1 MANLLKQCFTAR
13 GFESQWLVIFFVF
26 WHFVSL
32 RPDYVKKFFF
42 CKILV
47 WNERIE
53 TKNEAEVGLYLK
65 TNAIVI
71 SECTIKATNHKWS
84 AWKFYFWFQFGIH
97 SFSHTIAFWVFWIFV
112 NGIAAAAACSL
123 AFAWPGRDILLLLL
137 LLLRKAAW
145 FRSFHC
151 CINNSDDNN
160 NNSSN
165 DNNISIDDNN
175 ITELKQH

>member
-1 MANLLKQCFTAR
+1 MCKSCGQSFKAVLYGSWFRIPVTCH
-13 GFESQWLVIFFVF
+13 FFVF

-71 SECTIKATNHKWS
+71 CECTIKATNHKWS

-97 SFSHTIAFWVFWIFV
+97 SFSHTIALWVLWIFV
-112 NGIAAAAACSL
+112 NGIAAAACLLGVCMTRKGYSAVVVVVAQSSL
-123 AFAWPGRDILLLLL
+123 VPIVSLLHQQQ
-137 LLLRKAAW
+137 RRQQQQQQQW
-145 FRSFHC
+145 Q
-151 CINNSDDNN
+151 
-160 NNSSN
+160 
-165 DNNISIDDNN
+165 
-175 ITELKQH
+175 QH